1 MLTTEVLNSMEG
13 VKCNEVQG
21 AMYAFP
27 RITLPQRAIEE
38 AKVPVPP
45 PLTRL
50 RTSARDTIKARYF
63 TVSTNRLLVNRD
75 FCVVL
80 LCAFRVLVSYL
91 TSNWYGIPLN
101 KMASTYVVSSLLTH
115 DIN

>member
-1 MLTTEVLNSMEG
+1 MEG

-45 PLTRL
+45 ALVQL
-50 RTSARDTIKARYF
+50 RMRKSAYETIKARLF
-63 TVSTNRLLVNRD
+63 TVSVTIFINRD
-75 FCVVL
+75 FVL
-80 LCAFRVLVSYL
+80 SILVRNIASAQ
-91 TSNWYGIPLN
+91 SRSQGPL
-101 KMASTYVVSSLLTH
+101 SSMKREGPGNEVGLS
-115 DIN
+115 